1 MTYGVFFFVVFLY
14 FCGMILQEKD
24 TICAVSTPAGVGG
37 VAIVRISGPDA
48 IRIADSV
55 LSMSK
60 PLADKKANTVSF
72 GKLLCKSKVTSQKS
86 VRGECRDKNY
96 FGYAKPKPDFMSE
109 ANKVDSPN
117 HQITE
122 SPTEILDEVLV
133 SLFKA
138 PHSFTGEDVVE
149 IAVHGSVY
157 IQREAIKLLLAAG
170 CRMADHGEFTKRA
183 FMNGKMDLSQA
194 EAVAD
199 VIASRS
205 AAAHKVAVSQM
216 RGGFS
221 RKLQTLR
228 AQLLQ
233 FTSLIELELDFSE
246 EDVEFADRSQLKAL
260 STEIETD
267 INHLINS
274 FSTGNAVKNGVPVA
288 IVGET
293 NAGKSTLLNLLLQ
306 DDKAIV
312 SDIHGTTRDI
322 IEDTTDIGGML
333 FRFIDT
339 AGIRETSD
347 TIENL
352 GIKRSYGAIEK
363 AQIVLWMIDATQVSE
378 HIDWM
383 ATRIVPRAEG
393 KQLFLL
399 FNKIDKLSDDERGV
413 LDGLFAEV
421 DARRFYI
428 SAKYDKGMDAV
439 RNALVE
445 ASHLAEID
453 DNDVVVT
460 NMRHYEALV
469 KAHAAI
475 VKVQEGLA
483 SGLSGEFLSMDLHD
497 CLDAL
502 GSIVGQISSDEVLGE
517 IFSKF
522 CIGK

>member
-1 MTYGVFFFVVFLY
+1 
-14 FCGMILQEKD
+14 
-24 TICAVSTPAGVGG
+24 
-37 VAIVRISGPDA
+37 
-48 IRIADSV
+48 
-55 LSMSK
+55 
-60 PLADKKANTVSF
+60 
-72 GKLLCKSKVTSQKS
+72 
-86 VRGECRDKNY
+86 
-96 FGYAKPKPDFMSE
+96 
-109 ANKVDSPN
+109 
-117 HQITE
+117 
-122 SPTEILDEVLV
+122 
-133 SLFKA
+133 
-138 PHSFTGEDVVE
+138 
-149 IAVHGSVY
+149 
-157 IQREAIKLLLAAG
+157 
-170 CRMADHGEFTKRA
+170 
-183 FMNGKMDLSQA
+183 
-194 EAVAD
+194 
-199 VIASRS
+199 
-205 AAAHKVAVSQM
+205 
-216 RGGFS
+216 
-221 RKLQTLR
+221 
-228 AQLLQ
+228 
-233 FTSLIELELDFSE
+233 
-246 EDVEFADRSQLKAL
+246 
-260 STEIETD
+260 
-267 INHLINS
+267 
-274 FSTGNAVKNGVPVA
+274 VPVA

-293 NAGKSTLLNLLLQ
+293 NAGKSTLLNLLLG

-399 FNKIDKLSDDERGV
+399 FNKIDKLSDEERSV

-421 DARRFYI
+421 NARRFYI
-428 SAKYDKGMDAV
+428 SAKYDQGLDAV
-439 RNALVE
+439 RDALVE
-445 ASHLAEID
+445 ASHLTEID

-469 KAHAAI
+469 TAHAAI

>member
-1 MTYGVFFFVVFLY
+1 
-14 FCGMILQEKD
+14 MIDMFTEKD

-48 IRIADSV
+48 VSIADTV

-60 PLADKKANTVSF
+60 PLAEKKPYTVSF
-72 GKLLCKSKVTSQKS
+72 GKLMQ
-86 VRGECRDKNY
+86 GEN
-96 FGYAKPKPDFMSE
+96 
-109 ANKVDSPN
+109 V
-117 HQITE
+117 
-122 SPTEILDEVLV
+122 LDEVLV

-138 PHSFTGEDVVE
+138 PRSFTGEDVVE

-157 IQREAIKLLLAAG
+157 VQREAIKLLLAAG

-205 AAAHKVAVSQM
+205 AASHKVAVSQM

-260 STEIETD
+260 AMEIESD
-267 INHLINS
+267 INRLMNS

-293 NAGKSTLLNLLLQ
+293 NAGKSTLLNLLLG

-322 IEDTTDIGGML
+322 IEDTTDIGGVL

-339 AGIRETSD
+339 AGIRETTD

-352 GIKRSYGAIEK
+352 GIQRSFSAIEK
-363 AQIVLWMIDATQVSE
+363 AQIVLWMIDSTQLGEPIKSLA
-378 HIDWM
+378 D
-383 ATRIVPRAEG
+383 RIVPNTEG

-399 FNKIDKLSDDERGV
+399 FNKVDKLSDAERAQ
-413 LDGLFAEV
+413 LDGLFADV

-428 SAKYDKGMDAV
+428 SAKFDQGMDAV
-439 RNALVE
+439 RDALVE
-445 ASHLAEID
+445 ASHVAEIEEG
-453 DNDVVVT
+453 DVVVT

-475 VKVQEGLA
+475 LKVQEGMA
-483 SGLSGEFLSMDLHD
+483 TGLSGEFLSMDLHD

>member
-1 MTYGVFFFVVFLY
+1 
-14 FCGMILQEKD
+14 MINMFTEKD

-48 IRIADSV
+48 VSIADSV

-60 PLADKKANTVSF
+60 PLSEKKPYTVSF
-72 GKLLCKSKVTSQKS
+72 GKLMN
-86 VRGECRDKNY
+86 GE
-96 FGYAKPKPDFMSE
+96 E
-109 ANKVDSPN
+109 V
-117 HQITE
+117 
-122 SPTEILDEVLV
+122 LDEVLV

-138 PHSFTGEDVVE
+138 PRSFTGEDVVE

-157 IQREAIKLLLAAG
+157 VQREAIKLLLAAG

-205 AAAHKVAVSQM
+205 AASHKVAVSQM

-221 RKLQTLR
+221 RKLQVLR

-260 STEIETD
+260 AMEIKTA
-267 INHLINS
+267 ISRLVNS

-293 NAGKSTLLNLLLQ
+293 NAGKSTLLNLLLG

-322 IEDTTDIGGML
+322 IEDTTDIGGVL

-339 AGIRETSD
+339 AGIRETTD

-352 GIKRSYGAIEK
+352 GIQRSFSAIEK
-363 AQIVLWMIDATQVSE
+363 AQVVLWMIDSTQLGE
-378 HIDWM
+378 QIKTL
-383 ATRIVPRAEG
+383 AERIVPNTEG

-399 FNKIDKLSDDERGV
+399 FNKVDKLSDAERAQ
-413 LDGLFAEV
+413 LDGMFAEV

-428 SAKYDKGMDAV
+428 SAKFDQGLDAV
-439 RNALVE
+439 RDALVE
-445 ASHLAEID
+445 ASHVTEIEEG
-453 DNDVVVT
+453 DVVVT

-469 KAHAAI
+469 KAHASI
-475 VKVQEGLA
+475 LRVQEGLA
-483 SGLSGEFLSMDLHD
+483 TGLSGEFLSMDLHD

>member
-1 MTYGVFFFVVFLY
+1 MFT
-14 FCGMILQEKD
+14 EKD

-48 IRIADSV
+48 VSIADSV

-60 PLADKKANTVSF
+60 PLSEKKPYTVSF
-72 GKLLCKSKVTSQKS
+72 GKLMQ
-86 VRGECRDKNY
+86 GEN
-96 FGYAKPKPDFMSE
+96 
-109 ANKVDSPN
+109 V
-117 HQITE
+117 
-122 SPTEILDEVLV
+122 LDEVLV

-138 PHSFTGEDVVE
+138 PRSFTGEDVVE

-157 IQREAIKLLLAAG
+157 VQREAIKLLLAAG

-205 AAAHKVAVSQM
+205 AASHKVAVSQM

-260 STEIETD
+260 AMEIEGD
-267 INHLINS
+267 ITRLINS

-293 NAGKSTLLNLLLQ
+293 NAGKSTLLNLLLG

-322 IEDTTDIGGML
+322 IEDTTDIGGVL

-339 AGIRETSD
+339 AGIRETTD

-352 GIKRSYGAIEK
+352 GIKRSFSAIEK
-363 AQIVLWMIDATQVSE
+363 AQIVLWMIDFTSLGQQIKTLAE
-378 HIDWM
+378 
-383 ATRIVPRAEG
+383 RIVPNAEG

-399 FNKIDKLSDDERGV
+399 FNKVDKLSEAERAE
-413 LDGLFAEV
+413 LNGLFAEV
-421 DARRFYI
+421 HARRFYI
-428 SAKYDKGMDAV
+428 SAKFDQGMDAV
-439 RNALVE
+439 REALVE
-445 ASHLAEID
+445 ASHVSEIEEG
-453 DNDVVVT
+453 DVVVT
-460 NMRHYEALV
+460 NMRHYEALF

-475 VKVQEGLA
+475 LKVQEGMA
-483 SGLSGEFLSMDLHD
+483 TGLSGEFLSMDLHD

>member
-1 MTYGVFFFVVFLY
+1 
-14 FCGMILQEKD
+14 MIDMFTEKD

-48 IRIADSV
+48 VRIADSV

-60 PLADKKANTVSF
+60 PLAEKKPYTVSF
-72 GKLLCKSKVTSQKS
+72 GKLMQ
-86 VRGECRDKNY
+86 GEN
-96 FGYAKPKPDFMSE
+96 
-109 ANKVDSPN
+109 V
-117 HQITE
+117 
-122 SPTEILDEVLV
+122 LDEVLV

-138 PHSFTGEDVVE
+138 PRSFTGEDVVE

-205 AAAHKVAVSQM
+205 AASHKVAVSQM

-221 RKLQTLR
+221 RKLQILR

-260 STEIETD
+260 AAEIESD
-267 INHLINS
+267 ITRLINS

-293 NAGKSTLLNLLLQ
+293 NAGKSTLLNLLLG

-322 IEDTTDIGGML
+322 IEDTTDIGGVL

-339 AGIRETSD
+339 AGIRETTD

-352 GIKRSYGAIEK
+352 GIQRSFSAIEK
-363 AQIVLWMIDATQVSE
+363 AQIVLWMIDSTQLGEPIKSLA
-378 HIDWM
+378 D
-383 ATRIVPRAEG
+383 RIVPNTEG

-399 FNKIDKLSDDERGV
+399 FNKVDKLSDAERAE
-413 LDGLFAEV
+413 LNGLFADV

-428 SAKYDKGMDAV
+428 SAKFDQGMDAV
-439 RNALVE
+439 RDTLVE
-445 ASHLAEID
+445 ASHVAEIEEG
-453 DNDVVVT
+453 DVVVT

-475 VKVQEGLA
+475 LKVQEGMA
-483 SGLSGEFLSMDLHD
+483 TGLSGEFLSMDLHD

>member
-1 MTYGVFFFVVFLY
+1 MFT
-14 FCGMILQEKD
+14 EKD

-48 IRIADSV
+48 VSIADSV

-60 PLADKKANTVSF
+60 PLAEKKPYTVSF
-72 GKLLCKSKVTSQKS
+72 GKLIS
-86 VRGECRDKNY
+86 GE
-96 FGYAKPKPDFMSE
+96 E
-109 ANKVDSPN
+109 V
-117 HQITE
+117 
-122 SPTEILDEVLV
+122 LDEVLV

-138 PHSFTGEDVVE
+138 PRSFTGEDVVE

-157 IQREAIKLLLAAG
+157 VQREAIKLLLAAG

-205 AAAHKVAVSQM
+205 AASHKVAVSQM

-221 RKLQTLR
+221 RKLQMLR
-228 AQLLQ
+228 AQLLK

-260 STEIETD
+260 AMEIESD
-267 INHLINS
+267 ITRLINS

-293 NAGKSTLLNLLLQ
+293 NAGKSTLLNLLLG

-322 IEDTTDIGGML
+322 IEDTTDISGVL

-339 AGIRETSD
+339 AGIRETTD

-352 GIKRSYGAIEK
+352 GIRRSFSAIEK
-363 AQIVLWMIDATQVSE
+363 AQIVLWMIDSTSLGEQIKTLAE
-378 HIDWM
+378 
-383 ATRIVPRAEG
+383 RIVPNAEG

-399 FNKIDKLSDDERGV
+399 FNKVDKLSEAERAQ
-413 LDGLFAEV
+413 LDTMFAEV

-428 SAKYDKGMDAV
+428 SAKFDQGMDAV
-439 RNALVE
+439 RDALVE
-445 ASHLAEID
+445 ASHVSEIEEG
-453 DNDVVVT
+453 DVVVT

-475 VKVQEGLA
+475 LKVQEGMA
-483 SGLSGEFLSMDLHD
+483 TGLSGEFLSMDLHD

>member
-1 MTYGVFFFVVFLY
+1 MILQG
-14 FCGMILQEKD
+14 ILQEKD

-37 VAIVRISGPDA
+37 VAIIRISGPDA
-48 IRIADSV
+48 VRIADSV
-55 LSMSK
+55 LSISK
-60 PLADKKANTVSF
+60 PLAEKKPYTVSF
-72 GKLLCKSKVTSQKS
+72 GKLMQ
-86 VRGECRDKNY
+86 GEN
-96 FGYAKPKPDFMSE
+96 
-109 ANKVDSPN
+109 V
-117 HQITE
+117 
-122 SPTEILDEVLV
+122 LDEVLV

-138 PHSFTGEDVVE
+138 PRSFTGEDVVE

-157 IQREAIKLLLAAG
+157 IQRETIKLLLAAG

-205 AAAHKVAVSQM
+205 AASHKVAVSQM

-221 RKLQTLR
+221 RKLQILR

-260 STEIETD
+260 AAEIESD
-267 INHLINS
+267 ITRLINS

-293 NAGKSTLLNLLLQ
+293 NAGKSTLLNLLLG

-322 IEDTTDIGGML
+322 IEDTTDIGGVL

-339 AGIRETSD
+339 AGIRETTD

-352 GIKRSYGAIEK
+352 GIQRSFSAIEK
-363 AQIVLWMIDATQVSE
+363 AQIVLWMIDSTQLGEQIKSLA
-378 HIDWM
+378 D
-383 ATRIVPRAEG
+383 RIIPNTEG

-399 FNKIDKLSDDERGV
+399 FNKVDKLSDAERAQ
-413 LDGLFAEV
+413 LDGMFADV

-428 SAKYDKGMDAV
+428 SAKFDQGIDAV
-439 RNALVE
+439 RDALVD
-445 ASHLAEID
+445 ASHVAEIEEG
-453 DNDVVVT
+453 DVVVT

-475 VKVQEGLA
+475 LKVQEGMA
-483 SGLSGEFLSMDLHD
+483 TGLSGEFLSMDLHD

>member
-1 MTYGVFFFVVFLY
+1 
-14 FCGMILQEKD
+14 MINMFTEKD
-24 TICAVSTPAGVGG
+24 TICAISTPAGVGG
-37 VAIVRISGPDA
+37 VAIVRISGPEA
-48 IRIADSV
+48 VSIADSV

-60 PLADKKANTVSF
+60 PLAEKKPYTVSF
-72 GKLLCKSKVTSQKS
+72 GKLVKR
-86 VRGECRDKNY
+86 VR
-96 FGYAKPKPDFMSE
+96 SE
-109 ANKVDSPN
+109 ELGVRSCLAMDHN
-117 HQITE
+117 E
-122 SPTEILDEVLV
+122 EILDEVLV
-133 SLFKA
+133 SLFRA
-138 PHSFTGEDVVE
+138 PRSFTGEDVVE

-157 IQREAIKLLLAAG
+157 VQRETIKLLLAAG

-205 AAAHKVAVSQM
+205 AASHKVAVSQM

-246 EDVEFADRSQLKAL
+246 EDVEFADRSQLKELAM
-260 STEIETD
+260 EIESA
-267 INHLINS
+267 ISRLVNS

-293 NAGKSTLLNLLLQ
+293 NAGKSTLINLLLG

-322 IEDTTDIGGML
+322 IEDTTDIGGVL

-339 AGIRETSD
+339 AGIRETTD

-352 GIKRSYGAIEK
+352 GIKRSFGAIEK
-363 AQIVLWMIDATQVSE
+363 AQIVLWMIDSTSLGEQIKTLAE
-378 HIDWM
+378 
-383 ATRIVPRAEG
+383 RIVPNAEG

-399 FNKIDKLSDDERGV
+399 FNKVDKVSEAERAE
-413 LDGLFAEV
+413 LNGLFAEV
-421 DARRFYI
+421 NARRFYI
-428 SAKYDKGMDAV
+428 SAKFDQGMDAV
-439 RNALVE
+439 REALVE
-445 ASHLAEID
+445 ASHVSEIEEG
-453 DNDVVVT
+453 DVVVT

-469 KAHAAI
+469 KAHSAI
-475 VKVQEGLA
+475 LRVQEGLA
-483 SGLSGEFLSMDLHD
+483 TGLSGEFLSMDLHD

>member
-1 MTYGVFFFVVFLY
+1 
-14 FCGMILQEKD
+14 MINMFTEKD

-48 IRIADSV
+48 VSIADSV

-60 PLADKKANTVSF
+60 PLTEKKPYTVSF
-72 GKLLCKSKVTSQKS
+72 GKLMNDEEV
-86 VRGECRDKNY
+86 
-96 FGYAKPKPDFMSE
+96 
-109 ANKVDSPN
+109 
-117 HQITE
+117 
-122 SPTEILDEVLV
+122 LDEVLV

-138 PHSFTGEDVVE
+138 PRSFTGEDVVE

-157 IQREAIKLLLAAG
+157 VQREAIKLLLAAG

-205 AAAHKVAVSQM
+205 AASHKVAVSQM

-221 RKLQTLR
+221 RKLQMLR

-260 STEIETD
+260 AMEIESA
-267 INHLINS
+267 ISRLVNS

-293 NAGKSTLLNLLLQ
+293 NAGKSTLLNLLLG

-322 IEDTTDIGGML
+322 IEDTTDIGGVL

-339 AGIRETSD
+339 AGIRETTD

-352 GIKRSYGAIEK
+352 GIQRSFSAIEK
-363 AQIVLWMIDATQVSE
+363 AQIVLWMIDSTSLGEQIKTLAE
-378 HIDWM
+378 
-383 ATRIVPRAEG
+383 RIVPNAEG

-399 FNKIDKLSDDERGV
+399 FNKVDKLSEAERTQ
-413 LDGLFAEV
+413 LDGMFAEV

-428 SAKYDKGMDAV
+428 SAKFDQGMDAV
-439 RNALVE
+439 RDALVD
-445 ASHLAEID
+445 ASHVAEIEEG
-453 DNDVVVT
+453 DVVVT

-475 VKVQEGLA
+475 LKVQEGLA
-483 SGLSGEFLSMDLHD
+483 TGLSGEFLSMDLHD
-497 CLDAL
+497 CLDTL

>member
-1 MTYGVFFFVVFLY
+1 
-14 FCGMILQEKD
+14 MIDMFTEKD
-24 TICAVSTPAGVGG
+24 TLCAVSTPAGVGG
-37 VAIVRISGPDA
+37 VAIIRISGPDA
-48 IRIADSV
+48 VRIADSV

-60 PLADKKANTVSF
+60 PLAEKKPYTVSF
-72 GKLLCKSKVTSQKS
+72 GKLMQ
-86 VRGECRDKNY
+86 GEN
-96 FGYAKPKPDFMSE
+96 
-109 ANKVDSPN
+109 V
-117 HQITE
+117 
-122 SPTEILDEVLV
+122 LDEVLV

-138 PHSFTGEDVVE
+138 PRSFTGEDVVE

-205 AAAHKVAVSQM
+205 AASHKVAVSQM

-221 RKLQTLR
+221 RKLQILR

-260 STEIETD
+260 AAEIESD
-267 INHLINS
+267 ITRLINS

-293 NAGKSTLLNLLLQ
+293 NAGKSTLLNLLLG

-322 IEDTTDIGGML
+322 IEDTTDIGGVL

-339 AGIRETSD
+339 AGIRETTD

-352 GIKRSYGAIEK
+352 GIQRSFSAIEK
-363 AQIVLWMIDATQVSE
+363 AQIVLWMIDSTQLGE
-378 HIDWM
+378 QIKTLAD
-383 ATRIVPRAEG
+383 RIIPNTEG

-399 FNKIDKLSDDERGV
+399 FNKVDKLSDAERAQ
-413 LDGLFAEV
+413 LDGMFTDV

-428 SAKYDKGMDAV
+428 SAKFDQGIDAV
-439 RNALVE
+439 RDALVD
-445 ASHLAEID
+445 ASHVAEIEEG
-453 DNDVVVT
+453 DVVVT

-475 VKVQEGLA
+475 LKVQEGMA
-483 SGLSGEFLSMDLHD
+483 TGLSGEFLSMDLHD

>member
-1 MTYGVFFFVVFLY
+1 
-14 FCGMILQEKD
+14 MIDMFTEKD
-24 TICAVSTPAGVGG
+24 TICAISTPAGVGG
-37 VAIVRISGPDA
+37 VAIVRVSGPDA
-48 IRIADSV
+48 ISIADSV

-60 PLADKKANTVSF
+60 PLAEKKANTVSF
-72 GKLLCKSKVTSQKS
+72 GRLVRKKLAVTSGTSTGS
-86 VRGECRDKNY
+86 V
-96 FGYAKPKPDFMSE
+96 
-109 ANKVDSPN
+109 
-117 HQITE
+117 TE
-122 SPTEILDEVLV
+122 EEILDEVLV

-138 PHSFTGEDVVE
+138 PRSFTGEDVVE

-205 AAAHKVAVSQM
+205 AASHKVAVSQM

-221 RKLQTLR
+221 RKLQILR

-260 STEIETD
+260 AAEIESD
-267 INHLINS
+267 ITRLINS

-293 NAGKSTLLNLLLQ
+293 NAGKSTLLNLLLG

-322 IEDTTDIGGML
+322 IEDTTDIGGVL

-339 AGIRETSD
+339 AGIRETTD

-352 GIKRSYGAIEK
+352 GIQRSFSAIEK
-363 AQIVLWMIDATQVSE
+363 AQIVLWMIDSTQLGEQIKSLA
-378 HIDWM
+378 D
-383 ATRIVPRAEG
+383 RIIPNTEG

-399 FNKIDKLSDDERGV
+399 FNKVDKLSDLDRAQ
-413 LDGLFAEV
+413 LDGMFADV

-428 SAKYDKGMDAV
+428 SAKFDQGIDAV
-439 RNALVE
+439 RDALVD
-445 ASHLAEID
+445 ASHVAEIEEG
-453 DNDVVVT
+453 DVVVT

-475 VKVQEGLA
+475 LKVQEGMA
-483 SGLSGEFLSMDLHD
+483 TGLSGEFLSMDLHD